1 MKCVSNHKNA
11 ISLAGQKMAMM
22 TGAVLARFVAQVRGV
37 AFYSLSVCGARVGDC
52 VEFVRRPDNPYDS
65 NCVDVRIVRRGRSLL
80 LGHLAA
86 DVAEQ
91 LSPLLL
97 GTFQVSG

>member
-1 MKCVSNHKNA
+1 MRQQPQECNVLGRPEDGDDDWSGA
-11 ISLAGQKMAMM
+11 GSLCC
-22 TGAVLARFVAQVRGV
+22 QVCGV

>member
-1 MKCVSNHKNA
+1 M
-11 ISLAGQKMAMM
+11 
-22 TGAVLARFVAQVRGV
+22 
-37 AFYSLSVCGARVGDC
+37 
-52 VEFVRRPDNPYDS
+52 EFVRRPDNPYDG
-65 NCVDVRIVRRGRSLL
+65 NCVDVRIVCRGRSLL